1 MIILSQ
7 FWPLLKWATF
17 FEAAGAVVEISSSLR
32 IMNCNQVKLAQ
43 ILDTHCRNTPLVVVT
58 VSSCCKC
65 FIFRELI
72 NSLLLLVKRLFN
84 MVWVYAYISFIK
96 VENHCS
102 LSFNALWHN
111 WVWNS
116 VPNCFNS
123 FLSLSWRR
131 IFLLT
136 FCNSSWF
143 QTKIRTD
150 ADAAV
155 HGCEGG
161 PGRGGPGVP
170 FTSCQLWKV
179 WKDWPGFWSRWSK
192 MTLFQ

>member
-1 MIILSQ
+1 M
-7 FWPLLKWATF
+7 
-17 FEAAGAVVEISSSLR
+17 EISSSLR

-123 FLSLSWRR
+123 FLSLGEE
-131 IFLLT
+131 F
-136 FCNSSWF
+136 SSWHF
-143 QTKIRTD
+143 AIHLDFKRRLGRTPTLPSTD
-150 ADAAV
+150 AKVDPDE
-155 HGCEGG
+155 EGLG
-161 PGRGGPGVP
+161 FHLHPVN
-170 FTSCQLWKV
+170 SWKCGKIDLV
-179 WKDWPGFWSRWSK
+179 FGENDRKWRFFSRNYG
-192 MTLFQ
+192 